1 MKNIALVL
9 SYDGT
14 NFNGWQIQKN
24 GPSIQE
30 SMEDAIFHLL
40 KQKVHVSG
48 VGRTFII
55 IHFHRL
61 TFIAMKNIALVLS
74 YDGTNFNGWQ
84 IQKNGPSIQE
94 SMEDA
99 IFHLLKQKVHVSGVG
114 RTDSGVHA
122 RRYVAN
128 FHADCTIPM
137 DRLPYALSSFLPEDI
152 AVSGAVEVP
161 KDFDARFNCTKKE
174 YAYYLFPSTLRDP
187 FHARYAYRYNY
198 PLDITKM
205 QEGAQYFVGKQDF
218 ASVRSQ
224 GTPVKSTVRT
234 IFWCEV
240 EPVDDLIRIRVC
252 GDGFLYN
259 MVRAIAGTLTYVG
272 GGKLAPEQVRDVLLA
287 CDREQAGPTLPAC
300 GLFMNRLWYDDT
312 PELDRFRLSD

>member
-1 MKNIALVL
+1 
-9 SYDGT
+9 
-14 NFNGWQIQKN
+14 
-24 GPSIQE
+24 
-30 SMEDAIFHLL
+30 
-40 KQKVHVSG
+40 
-48 VGRTFII
+48 
-55 IHFHRL
+55 
-61 TFIAMKNIALVLS
+61 MKNIALVLS

-137 DRLPYALSSFLPEDI
+137 DRLPYALNSFLPEDI
-152 AVSGAVEVP
+152 AVSGAVEVSE
-161 KDFDARFNCTKKE
+161 DFDARFNCTKKE

-259 MVRAIAGTLTYVG
+259 MVRIIAGTLMAVG
-272 GGKLAPEQVRDVLLA
+272 MGQMAPEDMEGILEARDRRA
-287 CDREQAGPTLPAC
+287 AGPTAPAR
-300 GLFMNRLWYDDT
+300 GLTLIRMEYDDG
-312 PELDRFRLSD
+312 PLP

>member
-1 MKNIALVL
+1 
-9 SYDGT
+9 
-14 NFNGWQIQKN
+14 
-24 GPSIQE
+24 
-30 SMEDAIFHLL
+30 
-40 KQKVHVSG
+40 
-48 VGRTFII
+48 
-55 IHFHRL
+55 
-61 TFIAMKNIALVLS
+61 MKNIALVLS

-137 DRLPYALSSFLPEDI
+137 DRLPYALNSFLPEDI

-161 KDFDARFNCTKKE
+161 EDFDARFNCTKKE

-259 MVRAIAGTLTYVG
+259 MVRIIAGVLIRVG
-272 GGKLAPEQVRDVLLA
+272 RG
-287 CDREQAGPTLPAC
+287 
-300 GLFMNRLWYDDT
+300 FYT
-312 PELDRFRLSD
+312 PEKVKEILEAKVHTSEGATALPNGLVLVKIDYK

>member
-14 NFNGWQIQKN
+14 NYNGWQIQKKRSLHRGEHGGCGFPSAEAKSSCFRR
-24 GPSIQE
+24 GPHGFRRSRPAVCCQFPRGLHHP
-30 SMEDAIFHLL
+30 D
-40 KQKVHVSG
+40 G
-48 VGRTFII
+48 
-55 IHFHRL
+55 
-61 TFIAMKNIALVLS
+61 AL
-74 YDGTNFNGWQ
+74 N
-84 IQKNGPSIQE
+84 
-94 SMEDA
+94 
-99 IFHLLKQKVHVSGVG
+99 
-114 RTDSGVHA
+114 
-122 RRYVAN
+122 
-128 FHADCTIPM
+128 
-137 DRLPYALSSFLPEDI
+137 SFLPADI

-161 KDFDARFNCTKKE
+161 EKFDARFDCTKKE

-198 PLDITKM
+198 PLDIAKM
-205 QEGAQYFVGKQDF
+205 QQGAQYFVGKQDF

-272 GGKLAPEQVRDVLLA
+272 GGKLAPAEVRDVLLA

-300 GLFMNRLWYDDT
+300 GLFMNRLWYDHT
-312 PELDRFRLSD
+312 PELDRFSLSE